1 LTLIPDAAQA
11 LFQQALTEAGAQ
23 RGRPTAPMWVAPLD
37 EVRKRLRH
45 CGFMATHVYP
55 DLPQTC
61 PWSVLEQQ
69 SVARDLK

>member
-1 LTLIPDAAQA
+1 
-11 LFQQALTEAGAQ
+11 LFQQALTEAGAL
-23 RGRPTAPMWVAPLD
+23 RGRPAAQLRVAPLD

-45 CGFMATHVYP
+45 CGFMPTHAYP
-55 DLPQTC
+55 DLKQTS